1 MTEKQLL
8 SLKDLFFRIKQFYYG
23 VSDKTD
29 SAADKTAGETADYI
43 AALKEAEADVAA
55 GTSDARSFIPSD
67 ADKMLLHLCAL
78 ARAALVEKDVR
89 LAGDLSALG
98 IRLIGVYTFPSMG
111 RRRFWER
118 CMLPFRDKHGDEYF
132 AELEEEFLDGAPTA
146 LRLSPSFERREGR
159 YYEDDA
165 DEALK
170 LAHPLLY
177 YAFSVLGTV
186 LFLGFV
192 IGFGLVTRLVIGVSS
207 PWLVLGYLGSAALS
221 IGIYSLAMTLVR
233 QYMGHF
239 LTLLLT
245 VGGALLVALS
255 LILAL

>member
-1 MTEKQLL
+1 MTEAKIL

-23 VSDKTD
+23 VSDKTE
-29 SAADKTAGETADYI
+29 SAADKTAGETADYV
-43 AALKEAEADVAA
+43 AALKEAEAGFALPDGEEGRALP
-55 GTSDARSFIPSD
+55 TDAE
-67 ADKMLLHLCAL
+67 KMLRHLCAL
-78 ARAALVEKDVR
+78 ARTALVEKNVR
-89 LAGDLSALG
+89 LAGDLAALG

-111 RRRFWER
+111 RRRFWEK
-118 CMLPFRDKHGDEYF
+118 CMLPFRDRHGEEYF
-132 AELEEEFLDGAPTA
+132 AELEEEFLGGAPTA

-170 LAHPLLY
+170 LAHPVLY
-177 YAFSVLGTV
+177 YVFSALGAL

-207 PWLVLGYLGSAALS
+207 PWLVMGYLGAAALS
-221 IGIYSLAMTLVR
+221 IGVYSLAMTLVR

-239 LTLLLT
+239 LTVLLSA
-245 VGGALLVALS
+245 GGALLIALS
-255 LILAL
+255 LFLAL